1 MKMRDLIPEG
11 VINYVKLLRNKAKYK
26 GREIHS
32 PHILGTAI
40 LGDKCI
46 IGKDVLI
53 GDVEIGDRTYI
64 QEGTKIISG
73 KIGRFC
79 SIAYNCQI
87 GLPEHPT
94 NYISTS
100 PKTYS
105 AYNIWG
111 FDNLWTNPKPPV
123 IGSDVWIG
131 SNVIVSRGVTIGH
144 GAIIG
149 AGAIVTKDIP
159 SYAIA
164 VGVPAK
170 VIKYRFDEETINALN
185 DFKWWELSEEELMQY
200 KDIFELGNKAPIE
213 VLNRQKTK
221 QG

>member
-1 MKMRDLIPEG
+1 MKIREIIPEG
-11 VINYVKLLRNKAKYK
+11 LVNFIKLLRNKRRYP
-26 GREIHS
+26 GREIYS
-32 PHILGTAI
+32 PHIHQSAVLGNKT
-40 LGDKCI
+40 I
-46 IGKDVLI
+46 INKDVLL
-53 GDVEIGDRTYI
+53 GEVEIGDRTYI

-94 NYISTS
+94 NFISTS

-111 FDNLWTNPKPPV
+111 FKNLWTNPNPPI

-131 SNVIVSRGVTIGH
+131 SNVVITRGVKIGN

-159 SYAIA
+159 PYAIA

-170 VIKYRFDEETINALN
+170 VIKNRFDDETINALN
-185 DFKWWELSEEELMQY
+185 KFKWWELSEEELMEH
-200 KDIFELGNKAPIE
+200 KDIFELGSLAPDE
-213 VLNRQKTK
+213 VVKK
-221 QG
+221 YS